1 MTDVQVKNA
10 VELAVLLLRENPEL
24 KYYEAID
31 KAREM
36 MNDEEKGLY

>member
-1 MTDVQVKNA
+1 MTDNQVKSAVEIA
-10 VELAVLLLRENPEL
+10 VELLKENPEL

-36 MNDEEKGLY
+36 INDEVVS